1 MLVMM
6 VFSGLYLMGHFK
18 QGALLDEFETQK
30 TRLRQSL
37 ELQRPKPDQHPEPSP
52 TLENKERTLE
62 DVEVLEG
69 KKKNYQRKLK
79 GRREIDSNVEGS
91 LVLTPRNEKDYEFTV
106 MSNIQT
112 FVRNRRAQAL
122 RKNVILRSGQDK
134 EAFGF
139 SDYANN
145 IVTHKNVNL
154 THELDKQRAILDH
167 LLSGLLDAGI
177 TDFIA
182 VRREN
187 MENRF
192 IPTLTVAGRDMFV
205 MDPKVSAKVTDA
217 IDTYAFQLEFIG
229 YTDSLRDFFNFLSAF
244 ELAVV
249 VRDVLVKRQGQEV
262 LAATAPKRSPSL
274 TTNTPFPSGTLFNPA
289 GDLAA
294 SSNPRQDDEPE
305 QQPVV
310 DKNFSRYS
318 IILEFIELIKPVE
331 EIAEGP

>member
-1 MLVMM
+1 MRILKENPIFASMTGLLVLVMM

-217 IDTYAFQLEFIG
+217 IDTYAFQL
-229 YTDSLRDFFNFLSAF
+229 
-244 ELAVV
+244 
-249 VRDVLVKRQGQEV
+249 
-262 LAATAPKRSPSL
+262 
-274 TTNTPFPSGTLFNPA
+274 
-289 GDLAA
+289 
-294 SSNPRQDDEPE
+294 
-305 QQPVV
+305 
-310 DKNFSRYS
+310 
-318 IILEFIELIKPVE
+318 
-331 EIAEGP
+331 